1 MASKSA
7 IGIMREQAIQKMS
20 EASNTIAQE
29 LGVIGFELPMQERD
43 ADLLHANQL
52 TALADFLEQ
61 IAVALDSPKASSTS
75 KKSSK
80 AEKVVEVE
88 TDTVEELG

>member
-61 IAVALDSPKASSTS
+61 IAVALDSPKPSSS

-80 AEKVVEVE
+80 AEKAVEVE